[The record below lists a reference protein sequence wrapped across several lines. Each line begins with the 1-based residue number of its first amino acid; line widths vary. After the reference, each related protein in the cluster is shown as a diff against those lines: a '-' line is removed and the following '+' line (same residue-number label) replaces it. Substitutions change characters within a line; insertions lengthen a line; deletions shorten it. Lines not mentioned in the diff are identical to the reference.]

1 MIWIVMSVYKKT
13 VGKVSTFK
21 LEIKMKQNN
30 NEISAEPPAKN
41 IYLTNILKF
50 KLNFFI

>member
-1 MIWIVMSVYKKT
+1 MYVYQKT

-30 NEISAEPPAKN
+30 NEILDESPAKK
-41 IYLTNILKF
+41 IYHKYILKF